1 MTLFTINSLSSNVL
15 NNNDVIVYGGK
26 NGYTTDI
33 GSIPVLCS
41 AVTSNVGSIVFTLS
55 NIHLLIDDNSMNNI
69 IELPQTLGLG
79 SNFIKVPFNQY
90 PASAKLKGSIAH
102 YDRVSNVSLP
112 ITNYNLSSNTITVTN
127 QEYDGSTI
135 SSVLLSPP
143 FYISLYQPILAN
155 NFSNRSAYISGSFI
169 SKKATA
175 NVQGLDSEYTME
187 LPITPINKKF
197 IDLYLDG
204 SLTSS
209 FTWSGSNSISFVL
222 NGQISNAVV
231 EVSKYTVP
239 AIETKDFL
247 VMSTFNSYYTVSNT
261 SYQPSDVDYN
271 LDLTNNTYYKIKFD
285 TSITSNISSQP
296 LINITRDFE
305 GPVSNVTN
313 SSFDIAIDAKT
324 YPFTYELANNNVYY
338 LYPKDKLQTT
348 TAKLDEYGRL
358 TSLSPANYLVEATN
372 INRYNRATSTVK
384 KLLTIDPL
392 EIAKISSSTV
402 TEQIFIDT
410 TGGASI
416 IANISFPPITG
427 RDVESY
433 KLRWRVI
440 SEDNSVSPTFT
451 DVTLKQDEL
460 ASAITFTT
468 PPLNRGRTPGSNI
481 LSYEIIPQINNAV
494 GFTFRANHPLIGKQS
509 APAGVTSLSVAQQD
523 NFLIFNWSI
532 LLTAEGFVFDIDAKE
547 VEIRRYPEAVDL
559 NNPDDIEQAWGVSV
573 IVDRIPFPSTNYS
586 KPISVYGTFTYLV
599 RVRDTSDIESEG
611 IAAAV
616 LTVARATNTKVYKS
630 YNERE
635 PGSSYIIQDGL
646 AFPTSNINPEAS
658 FPSFSESINGGL
670 IFSDSSNADNSNGS
684 ATGFSVYST
693 TDFLTTGN
701 NPTSEYITQIRDMGR
716 TITGTTRINPIV
728 SINNPSISYPAFI
741 NTIINNGVSD
751 PSPAS
756 NVLVDVAFSGIG
768 TILGFNNANAAVV
781 TYNSFQRTL
790 TSGGPLGNVYAILNP
805 GLPGVDDV
813 ANANSY
819 ALIAGT
825 INANAIALGEVYFA
839 NGQPSGSNNFANLTV
854 SGNAYQLINLV
865 QYGDEEGTRNFLGPS
880 RSILQNL
887 FFRYSTDN
895 VFYSAAAN
903 GVSGYPN
910 HGNTNPFAFA
920 GAASNAELGWK
931 PYVAG
936 EIDFR
941 YLQLKLELINPS
953 PDQFEI
959 LLADLNYEVDMKEK
973 YFRKSTVAV
982 NSVNGI
988 VIDYS
993 FTDFVE
999 IPTIT
1004 ATPISSSGASLNV
1017 LLSNVSE
1024 SFCNVQV
1031 FNSSGIAVD
1040 TGFVNITAIGI

>member
-1 MTLFTINSLSSNVL
+1 MSLFSINSLNSSVL

-26 NGYTTDI
+26 NGFTTDI
-33 GSIPVLCS
+33 GSIPVLCT
-41 AVTSNVGSIVFTLS
+41 AVTANIGSIVFTLS
-55 NIHLLIDDNSMNNI
+55 NIHLLVDDNSMENI
-69 IELPQTLGLG
+69 LELPQTLGLG

-102 YDRVSNVSLP
+102 YERVSNVSLP
-112 ITNYNLSSNTITVTN
+112 ITTYNILANTVTVTN
-127 QEYDGSTI
+127 QPYDGSTI
-135 SSVLLSPP
+135 NSVLLSPP
-143 FYISLYQPILAN
+143 FYVALYQPILAN

-169 SKKATA
+169 SKKTSS
-175 NVQGLDSEYTME
+175 NVQGIDSEFVME
-187 LPITPINKKF
+187 LPIIPIDKKF

-209 FTWSGSNSISFVL
+209 FTWSGSNSISFIL
-222 NGQISNAVV
+222 NGQVSNAVV
-231 EVSKYTVP
+231 EVSNYTVP
-239 AIETKDFL
+239 AIERKDIV
-247 VMSTFNSYYTVSNT
+247 VMSTYNSYYTISNT

-271 LDLTNNTYYKIKFD
+271 VNLTNNSYYRVKFD
-285 TSITSNISSQP
+285 TSITSNIASQT

-313 SSFDIAIDAKT
+313 SSFNIAIDPKT
-324 YPFTYELANNNVYY
+324 YPFTYELANNNIYY
-338 LYPKDKLQTT
+338 LYQKDKLQTT

-358 TSLSPANYLVEATN
+358 TSLSPATYLVEATN

-384 KLLTIDPL
+384 KLITIDPL

-416 IANISFPPITG
+416 IANISFPPIKG

-433 KLRWRVI
+433 KLRWRVV
-440 SEDNSVSPTFT
+440 SENNSVSPTFT

-460 ASAITFTT
+460 ADVITFTT

-481 LSYEIIPQINNAV
+481 LSYEIIPQINNSV
-494 GFTFRANHPLIGKQS
+494 GFSFKANHPLIGKQT
-509 APAGVTSLSVAQQD
+509 APAGVTSLTVAQQD
-523 NFLIFNWSI
+523 NFLIFSWSI
-532 LLTAEGFVFDIDAKE
+532 LLTVEGFIFDIDAKE

-559 NNPDDIEQAWGVSV
+559 NNQDDIDQAWGVSV
-573 IVDRIPFPSTNYS
+573 AVDRIPFPSTTYS
-586 KPISVYGTFTYLV
+586 TPISVYGTSTYLV
-599 RVRDTSDIESEG
+599 RVRDTSNIESET

-616 LTVARATNTKVYKS
+616 LTVVRSTGTKVYKS

-635 PGSSYIIQDGL
+635 PGSSFITQDGV
-646 AFPTSNINPEAS
+646 AFPTSNVNPEAS

-693 TDFLTTGN
+693 TDFLTTG
-701 NPTSEYITQIRDMGR
+701 TSSVSEYITQIRDMGKSVVG
-716 TITGTTRINPIV
+716 TIRVNPVV

-741 NTIINNGVSD
+741 NTIINDGESD
-751 PSPAS
+751 ASPSS

-768 TILGFNNANAAVV
+768 TVLGFSNANAAVV

-805 GLPGVDDV
+805 GQFEGDV

-854 SGNAYQLINLV
+854 SGNSYQLVNLV
-865 QYGDEEGTRNFLGPS
+865 QYGDEEGSRTFLGPS
-880 RSILQNL
+880 RSIVQNL

-895 VFYSAAAN
+895 VFYSADAN
-903 GVSGYPN
+903 GISGYPN
-910 HGNTNPFAFA
+910 HGNTNPFAFE
-920 GAASNAELGWK
+920 GAAINAELGFQT
-931 PYVAG
+931 YVAG
-936 EIDFR
+936 ELNFR
-941 YLQLKLELINPS
+941 YLQLKLELINPA
-953 PDQFEI
+953 PNQFEI
-959 LLADLNYEVDMKEK
+959 LLADLNYEVDIREK
-973 YFRKSTVAV
+973 NFRKSSVAV

-993 FTDFVE
+993 FTDFVD

-1004 ATPISSSGASLNV
+1004 ATPVSSSGTSLSV

-1024 SFCNVQV
+1024 SFCNVQL
-1031 FNSSGIAVD
+1031 FNSNGVAVD
-1040 TGFVNITAIGI
+1040 DGFVNITAVGI

>member
-26 NGYTTDI
+26 NGFTTDI
-33 GSIPVLCS
+33 GSIPVLCT

-69 IELPQTLGLG
+69 LELPQTLGLD

-102 YDRVSNVSLP
+102 YERVSNVSLP
-112 ITNYNLSSNTITVTN
+112 ITNYNVSQNTITVTN
-127 QEYDGSTI
+127 QAYDGTTI
-135 SSVLLSPP
+135 SSVLLTPP
-143 FYISLYQPILAN
+143 FYIALYQPILAN

-175 NVQGLDSEYTME
+175 NVQGLSSEFIME
-187 LPITPINKKF
+187 LPLIPINKKF

-209 FTWSGSNSISFVL
+209 FTWSGSNSISFTL

-231 EVSKYTVP
+231 EVSNYTVP
-239 AIETKDFL
+239 AIERKDIL
-247 VMSTFNSYYTVSNT
+247 VMSTFNSYYTVANT

-313 SSFDIAIDAKT
+313 SSFDIAIDPKT
-324 YPFTYELANNNVYY
+324 YPFSYELANNNIYY
-338 LYPKDKLQTT
+338 LYQKDKLQTT

-358 TSLSPANYLVEATN
+358 NSLTPATYLVEATN

-416 IANISFPPITG
+416 IANISFPPIKG

-440 SEDNSVSPTFT
+440 SENNSVSPTFT
-451 DVTLKQDEL
+451 DVTLKQDES
-460 ASAITFTT
+460 AAAITFTT

-481 LSYEIIPQINNAV
+481 LSYEIIPQINNST
-494 GFTFRANHPLIGKQS
+494 GFTFRADHPLIGKQS
-509 APAGVTSLSVAQQD
+509 TPAGVTSLSVAQQD
-523 NFLIFNWSI
+523 NFLIFSWSI
-532 LLTAEGFVFDIDAKE
+532 LLTAEGFVFDADAKE

-559 NNPDDIEQAWGVSV
+559 NNPDDIDQAWGVSV

-586 KPISVYGTFTYLV
+586 KPISVFGTFTYLV
-599 RVRDTSDIESEG
+599 RVRDTSDIESDT

-616 LTVARATNTKVYKS
+616 LSVERSTSTKVYKS

-635 PGSSYIIQDGL
+635 PGSSYIIQDGVP
-646 AFPTSNINPEAS
+646 FPTSNVNPEAF

-684 ATGFSVYST
+684 ATGFSIYST
-693 TDFLTTGN
+693 TDFLTTG
-701 NPTSEYITQIRDMGR
+701 TSATAEYITQIRDMG
-716 TITGTTRINPIV
+716 TEVTGTIRVNPVV
-728 SINNPSISYPAFI
+728 SINNPGIAYPAFI
-741 NTIINNGVSD
+741 NTIINNGESD
-751 PSPAS
+751 ASPNS
-756 NVLVDVAFSGIG
+756 NVLVDSAFSGIG
-768 TILGFNNANAAVV
+768 TILGFNNANAATVS
-781 TYNSFQRTL
+781 YSSFQRTL
-790 TSGGPLGNVYAILNP
+790 ISGGNLGNVYAILNP
-805 GLPGVDDV
+805 GQFDGDE

-825 INANAIALGEVYFA
+825 INANAIALGEIYFA
-839 NGQPSGSNNFANLTV
+839 NGQPSGSNSFANLTV
-854 SGNAYQLINLV
+854 SGNSYQLVNLV
-865 QYGDEEGTRNFLGPS
+865 QYGDEEGTRTFLGPS
-880 RSILQNL
+880 RSIQQNL

-895 VFYSAAAN
+895 VFYDASAN
-903 GVSGYPN
+903 GISGYPN

-931 PYVAG
+931 SYIAG

-941 YLQLKLELINPS
+941 YVQLKLELINQS
-953 PDQFEI
+953 PNQFEI
-959 LLADLNYEVDMKEK
+959 LLADLTYEVDLREK
-973 YFRKSTVAV
+973 NFRKSTVAV
-982 NSVNGI
+982 NSVDGI

-993 FTDFVE
+993 FVNFIE

-1004 ATPISSSGASLNV
+1004 ATPVSNSGVSLNV

-1024 SFCNVQV
+1024 SFCNVQL
-1031 FNSSGIAVD
+1031 FDSNGAAVAS
-1040 TGFVNITAIGI
+1040 GFVNITAIGI

>member
-26 NGYTTDI
+26 NGFTTDI
-33 GSIPVLCS
+33 GSIPVLCT
-41 AVTSNVGSIVFTLS
+41 AVTSNIGSIVFTLS
-55 NIHLLIDDNSMNNI
+55 NIHLLTDDNSMNNVL
-69 IELPQTLGLG
+69 ELPQTLGLD

-102 YDRVSNVSLP
+102 YERISNVSLP
-112 ITNYNLSSNTITVTN
+112 ISNYNISANTITVTN
-127 QEYDGSTI
+127 QAYDGTTI
-135 SSVLLSPP
+135 SSVLLTPP
-143 FYISLYQPILAN
+143 FYIALYQPILAN

-175 NVQGLDSEYTME
+175 NVQGLSSEFIME
-187 LPITPINKKF
+187 LPLTPIDKKF

-209 FTWSGSNSISFVL
+209 FTWSGANSISFTL

-231 EVSKYTVP
+231 EVSNYTVP
-239 AIETKDFL
+239 AIERKDIL

-271 LDLTNNTYYKIKFD
+271 IALTSNSYYKIKFD

-313 SSFDIAIDAKT
+313 SSFDIVIDSKT
-324 YPFTYELANNNVYY
+324 YPFSYELANNNVYY
-338 LYPKDKLQTT
+338 LYQKDKLQTT

-358 TSLSPANYLVEATN
+358 TSLTPATYLIEATN

-384 KLLTIDPL
+384 KRITIDPL

-416 IANISFPPITG
+416 IANISFPPIKG

-433 KLRWRVI
+433 KLRWRLI

-460 ASAITFTT
+460 ATAITFTT

-481 LSYEIIPQINNAV
+481 LSYEIIPQINNSV
-494 GFTFRANHPLIGKQS
+494 GFTFRADHPLIGKQT

-523 NFLIFNWSI
+523 NFLIFSWSI
-532 LLTAEGFVFDIDAKE
+532 LLTAEGFIFDVDAKE

-559 NNPDDIEQAWGVSV
+559 SNSDDIDQAWGVSV
-573 IVDRIPFPSTNYS
+573 IVDRIPFPSTTYNT
-586 KPISVYGTFTYLV
+586 PISVYGTSTYLV
-599 RVRDTSDIESEG
+599 RVRDTSDIESET

-616 LTVARATNTKVYKS
+616 LTVARSTSTKVFKS

-635 PGSSYIIQDGL
+635 PGSSFIIQDGVP
-646 AFPTSNINPEAS
+646 FPTSNINPETS

-693 TDFLTTGN
+693 TDFLTTG
-701 NPTSEYITQIRDMGR
+701 TSARSEYITQIRDMGKTVVG
-716 TITGTTRINPIV
+716 TIRVNPVV

-751 PSPAS
+751 PSPNS
-756 NVLVDVAFSGIG
+756 RVLVDVAFSGIG
-768 TILGFNNANAAVV
+768 TVLGFSNANAAVV

-805 GLPGVDDV
+805 GQFIGDE

-854 SGNAYQLINLV
+854 SGNSYQLVNLV

-903 GVSGYPN
+903 GISGYPN

-920 GAASNAELGWK
+920 GASSNAELGWK

-941 YLQLKLELINPS
+941 YVQLKLELINQS

-959 LLADLNYEVDMKEK
+959 LLADLDYEVDIKEK

-982 NSVNGI
+982 NSVDGI

-993 FTDFVE
+993 FTNFVE

-1004 ATPISSSGASLNV
+1004 ATPVSSSGVSLNV

-1031 FNSSGIAVD
+1031 FNSSGVAVND
-1040 TGFVNITAIGI
+1040 GFVNITAVGI

>member
-26 NGYTTDI
+26 NGFTTDI
-33 GSIPVLCS
+33 GSIPILCT
-41 AVTSNVGSIVFTLS
+41 AVTANVGSIVLTLS
-55 NIHLLIDDNSMNNI
+55 NVHLLTDDNSMNNVL
-69 IELPQTLGLG
+69 ELPQTLGLG
-79 SNFIKVPFNQY
+79 SNFVKVPFNQY

-102 YDRVSNVSLP
+102 YERVSNVSLP
-112 ITNYNLSSNTITVTN
+112 ITAYSISSNTITVIN
-127 QEYDGSTI
+127 QAYDDSTI
-135 SSVLLSPP
+135 SSVLLTPP
-143 FYISLYQPILAN
+143 FYIALYQPILAN

-175 NVQGLDSEYTME
+175 NVQGVNSEYIME
-187 LPITPINKKF
+187 LPLIPIDKKF

-209 FTWSGSNSISFVL
+209 FTWAGSNSISFVL
-222 NGQISNAVV
+222 NGQTSNAVV
-231 EVSKYTVP
+231 EVSNYTVP
-239 AIETKDFL
+239 AIETKDIL

-261 SYQPSDVDYN
+261 SYQPSDVDYSA
-271 LDLTNNTYYKIKFD
+271 DLTSNSYYKIKFD
-285 TSITSNISSQP
+285 TSITANIASQ
-296 LINITRDFE
+296 LLVNITRDFE

-313 SSFDIAIDAKT
+313 SSFDIAIDTKT

-338 LYPKDKLQTT
+338 LYQKDKLQTT

-358 TSLSPANYLVEATN
+358 NSLTPATYLVEATN

-384 KLLTIDPL
+384 KLITIDPL
-392 EIAKISSSTV
+392 EIAKVTSSSV

-416 IANISFPPITG
+416 IANISFPPIKG

-433 KLRWRVI
+433 KLRWSVI
-440 SEDNSVSPTFT
+440 SENSSVSPTFT

-468 PPLNRGRTPGSNI
+468 PPLNRGRNPGSNI
-481 LSYEIIPQINNAV
+481 LSYEIIPQINNSV
-494 GFTFRANHPLIGKQS
+494 GFTFKADHPLIGKQS
-509 APAGVTSLSVAQQD
+509 TPAGVTSLSVAQQD

-532 LLTAEGFVFDIDAKE
+532 LLTREGFIFDIDAKE

-559 NNPDDIEQAWGVSV
+559 NNPDDIDQAWGVSV
-573 IVDRIPFPSTNYS
+573 IEDRVPFPSTNYS
-586 KPISVYGTFTYLV
+586 KPISVYGTFTYLA
-599 RVRDTSDIESEG
+599 RVRDTSDIESET

-616 LTVARATNTKVYKS
+616 LTISRATNTKVFKS
-630 YNERE
+630 YNERQ
-635 PGSSYIIQDGL
+635 PNVSYIIQEG
-646 AFPTSNINPEAS
+646 AVFPTSNIHPEAS

-693 TDFLTTGN
+693 TDFLTTGTSS
-701 NPTSEYITQIRDMGR
+701 TSEYITQIRDMGK
-716 TITGTTRINPIV
+716 TITGTTRINSVV
-728 SINNPSISYPAFI
+728 SINNPSIAYPAFI
-741 NTIINNGVSD
+741 NTIISNGVSD
-751 PSPAS
+751 PSPS
-756 NVLVDVAFSGIG
+756 SDVLVDVAFSGIG
-768 TILGFNNANAAVV
+768 TILGFSNANAAVV

-805 GLPGVDDV
+805 GQFDGDE

-839 NGQPSGSNNFANLTV
+839 NGQLSSSNNFANLTI
-854 SGNAYQLINLV
+854 SGNSYQLVNLV
-865 QYGDEEGTRNFLGPS
+865 QYGDEESTRTFLGPS
-880 RSILQNL
+880 RSILQNI

-895 VFYSAAAN
+895 VFYDAAAN
-903 GVSGYPN
+903 GISGYPN
-910 HGNTNPFAFA
+910 HGNTNPFAFV

-941 YLQLKLELINPS
+941 YLQIKLELTNTS
-953 PDQFEI
+953 PNQFEI
-959 LLADLNYEVDMKEK
+959 LLADLTYEVDMKEK

-993 FTDFVE
+993 FTNFVE

-1004 ATPISSSGASLNV
+1004 ATPVSSSGASLNV

-1031 FNSSGIAVD
+1031 FNSSGIAID